1 MSEKSMAF
9 CWSTLSHHL
18 DVLDQH
24 RKGNIVNVNL
34 DRSEHLSV
42 HFTILM
48 KLEKSY
54 IMFCSRSMSDK

>member
-1 MSEKSMAF
+1 MSEKSITF

-24 RKGNIVNVNL
+24 RRGNIVNVNL
-34 DRSEHLSV
+34 DRSRHLSV
-42 HFTILM
+42 RFTILM

-54 IMFCSRSMSDK
+54 IMFCSISTSDK